1 MRRSRRR
8 YQRTDDKQQAR
19 TRDSQRIGRAHSKE
33 ERSQESGYCQPR
45 REPNTH
51 SKQRER
57 HRLIEQS
64 PPKERRRS
72 TERESNPEL
81 ACPLAHSRR
90 HRTEQSNGGEQHRGA
105 CEKRKQQRVQP
116 GLGERAREQRLE
128 WRRTRQRDA
137 GIDIVDRP
145 PENRNHLA
153 RATGRC
159 DDEGRRR
166 ESGKDRLTEW
176 DVHARP
182 RLAQIAIVWRA
193 HQRKGT
199 SHVPPITH
207 S

>member
-72 TERESNPEL
+72 TERESNTEL
-81 ACPLAHSRR
+81 ACPVAHSRR
-90 HRTEQSNGGEQHRGA
+90 HRAEQSAGGEKHRSA
-105 CEKRKQQRVQP
+105 CAKRKQQRVQP
-116 GLGERAREQRLE
+116 GLGERAREQRFE
-128 WRRTRQRDA
+128 WNSTLQRHA
-137 GIDIVDRP
+137 GIDVVDGVA
-145 PENRNHLA
+145 EN
-153 RATGRC
+153 
-159 DDEGRRR
+159 
-166 ESGKDRLTEW
+166 
-176 DVHARP
+176 
-182 RLAQIAIVWRA
+182 
-193 HQRKGT
+193 
-199 SHVPPITH
+199 
-207 S
+207 